1 MAPFMFGWV
10 EAMKTG
16 DTAAASVCIDG
27 MAPILAD
34 TAWYTSYAGK
44 VRYRSNCPL
53 CQRIQKRHE
62 NIYTAWRRCKARCRP
77 PRKSACRTSAWR
89 CVWKVDP

>member
-10 EAMKTG
+10 EAMQTG

-27 MAPILAD
+27 MAPILVE

-44 VRYRSNCPL
+44 VRCRLACP
-53 CQRIQKRHE
+53 
-62 NIYTAWRRCKARCRP
+62 NDT
-77 PRKSACRTSAWR
+77 
-89 CVWKVDP
+89 